1 MIRQLP
7 LMVNSNHM
15 IHFFRKI
22 RRDLLANSQTYKYL
36 KYAIGEIVLVVL
48 GILIALQINNWNER
62 RKEKAIED
70 EYLERIYLDLQKDI
84 DYLEDKIRFT
94 SISSES
100 FESFIKEMHQI
111 QKTRQDMIHLI
122 SSVYWD
128 AQNILIQDKTYS
140 EIINSGKLS
149 MISRKEIK
157 ESIDN
162 YYRNCQRIQQ
172 HISEM
177 NQTGISLFI
186 PVYTITLKYYE
197 VFSPIYDDQM
207 YHDSNWKFINDPT
220 SKNFREL
227 EGAAGYYSF
236 KHLNYNNYCKELI
249 KDAEELSEQL
259 QGIKFK

>member
-1 MIRQLP
+1 MIP
-7 LMVNSNHM
+7 
-15 IHFFRKI
+15 FFRKI
-22 RRDLLANSQTYKYL
+22 RKKMADKNNPMMYIR
-36 KYAIGEIVLVVL
+36 YAIGEIFLVVI

-62 RKEKAIED
+62 RKERAIED
-70 EYLERIYLDLQKDI
+70 EYLERIYLDLHKDI
-84 DYLEDKIRFT
+84 DYLEDKIKFT

-100 FESFIKEMHQI
+100 FQLFIKEMHQI

-140 EIINSGKLS
+140 EIISSGKLS

-177 NQTGISLFI
+177 NQTGINLFL
-186 PVYTITLKYYE
+186 PVYTITLKYYD
-197 VFSPIYDDQM
+197 VFSPIYEDQM

-227 EGAAGYYSF
+227 EGAAGYYYF
-236 KHLNYNNYCKELI
+236 KYLNYTNYCKELM

-259 QGIKFK
+259 QGVEFK